1 MQENSLRT
9 ASLIAIVAAAG
20 LSSAS
25 VAARAA
31 DLGGNCCADL
41 EERVAELEATTARKG
56 NRKMSLQVYG
66 QVSEN
71 VIWWDD
77 GGESNVY
84 VQENNV
90 TKNRLGFTGRAKIT
104 SDWSAGFQLEMQIR
118 AYRSSSANQLA
129 LGASNNVT
137 ITQYNTQAISLRKA
151 NWFIRSNTYGTITVG
166 RTDDASAGTYGVNLA
181 SPDGF
186 ATNGNLL
193 GRAHQG
199 FFLRRAGTTGTT
211 GLSSFRWSNAFHRT
225 YDDPA
230 QYDYAGNAAVV
241 KYTSPFFLGKS
252 KSSGFQ
258 VQTSWGMD
266 DIWAVGLRYA
276 EDFGAIRFAAAVG
289 YSQWGAGP
297 EIGHCSNTSLTGAG
311 NTSTI
316 PGTPGPNG
324 TAAGTSVDCN
334 GVQASASIMHVPT
347 GLYLSGGYGQLTDN
361 NRAVMANK
369 QVAGLAAFIDDTDTS
384 WWVQGGWAAKL
395 NTLGKT
401 TFWGSY
407 AEYTS
412 HFNLSS
418 QTPGTLSGAD
428 VLNSFGATAFV
439 QTADASTWGL
449 GVTQD
454 IDAAA
459 MKLYIGYIQSSADF
473 TLIDGALQTRKSNP
487 VDDISVVYTGA
498 TLKF

>member
-1 MQENSLRT
+1 LL
-9 ASLIAIVAAAG
+9 AVALAAG
-20 LSSAS
+20 MFCGS
-25 VAARAA
+25 VVARAA
-31 DLGGNCCADL
+31 DLGGNCCSDL

-56 NRKMSLQVYG
+56 NRKMSLQIYG
-66 QVSEN
+66 QVSED
-71 VIWWDD
+71 VVWWND
-77 GGESNVY
+77 GAESNVY
-84 VQENNV
+84 VLENNV
-90 TKNRLGFTGRAKIT
+90 QKNKLGFQGRAKIN
-104 SDWSAGFQLEMQIR
+104 SDWSAGFQIEMQIR
-118 AYRSSSANQLA
+118 AYRSSSANQLS
-129 LGASNNVT
+129 LGATNNVT
-137 ITQYNTQAISLRKA
+137 ITAYNTQAISLRKA
-151 NWFIRSNTYGTITVG
+151 NWFIKSNTYGTITVG

-181 SPDGF
+181 SPGGF
-186 ATNGNLL
+186 ASNGNVL

-199 FFLRRAGTTGTT
+199 FFLRRSGTTGTT

-258 VQTSWGMD
+258 VQASWGLD
-266 DIWAVGLRYA
+266 DFWAAGLRYA

-289 YSQWGAGP
+289 YSQWSDGP
-297 EIGHCSNTSLTGAG
+297 EIGQCSNTSLSGAG
-311 NTSTI
+311 NTLAI
-316 PGTPGPNG
+316 PGTTGPNG
-324 TAAGTSVDCN
+324 TAAGTSIDCS
-334 GVQASASIMHVPT
+334 GIQASASVMHVPT
-347 GLYLSGGYGQLTDN
+347 GLFVSGGYGQLTDN
-361 NRAVMANK
+361 NRATMANK

-384 WWVQGGWAAKL
+384 WWVQGGWVAKL
-395 NTLGKT
+395 NSLGKT

-407 AEYTS
+407 AEYKS

-418 QTPGTLSGAD
+418 QTPGVLSGAD
-428 VLNSFGATAFV
+428 VLNSFGANAFV
-439 QTADASTWGL
+439 QSADASTWGV

-459 MKLYIGYIQSSADF
+459 MKLHIGYIQSSADF
-473 TLIDGALQTRKSNP
+473 TLIDGAFQTRKSNP